1 MRTPHAPAPPA
12 PPEPRT
18 PDRPALAPTMLLG
31 VASALLLALVAA
43 EWRPL
48 LDLDGG
54 ISRTTH
60 RWAVAEDGLTQTAR
74 VLTDWVWDP
83 WTMRL
88 LCAVA
93 VILLLRRPAARWTA
107 GWLVVVVALA
117 TAVQQGLKAALG
129 RERPVWTDPV
139 DSAHYAAFPSG
150 HAMTATVV
158 LGLLLWLLHRHGVG
172 PLLWRTAL
180 VAAVIS
186 VTGVGLTRVWL
197 GVHWP
202 TDVLGGWLFGTLTVL
217 AAVAA
222 HRRLRPADGAATPGR
237 SGDARRPSTPSHP
250 SSPSPEPSTSDDP
263 PRRPR

>member
-12 PPEPRT
+12 PPGPRT
-18 PDRPALAPTMLLG
+18 PARSALTPAVLLG
-31 VASALLLALVAA
+31 AASVLLLTLLAL

-48 LDLDGG
+48 LDLDSG

-60 RWAVAEDGLTQTAR
+60 RWAVAEDGLTQAAR

-88 LCAVA
+88 LCVVA

-129 RERPVWTDPV
+129 RERPVWSDPV
-139 DSAHYAAFPSG
+139 DTAHYAAFPSG

-172 PLLWRTAL
+172 VVVWRTAL
-180 VAAVIS
+180 AVAVVS
-186 VTGVGLTRVWL
+186 VAGVGLTRIWL

-202 TDVLGGWLFGTLTVL
+202 TDVLGGWLFGALTVV

-222 HRRLRPADGAATPGR
+222 HRRLRPTPRGTARGR
-237 SGDARRPSTPSHP
+237 SGGTRTP
-250 SSPSPEPSTSDDP
+250 SPSPEPSTSDDP

>member
-1 MRTPHAPAPPA
+1 MHTPHAPAPPT
-12 PPEPRT
+12 PSGPRT
-18 PDRPALAPTMLLG
+18 PARSAPPAAAVLLG
-31 VASALLLALVAA
+31 AASALLLALVAV

-60 RWAVAEDGLTQTAR
+60 RWAVAEDGLTHAAR

-129 RERPVWTDPV
+129 RERPVWSDPV
-139 DSAHYAAFPSG
+139 DTAHYAAFPSG

-158 LGLLLWLLHRHGVG
+158 LGLLLWLLHRHGVS
-172 PLLWRTAL
+172 PVVWRTAL
-180 VAAVIS
+180 AVAAVS
-186 VTGVGLTRVWL
+186 VTGVGLTRIWL

-202 TDVLGGWLFGTLTVL
+202 TDVLGGWLFGALTVIV
-217 AAVAA
+217 AVAA
-222 HRRLRPADGAATPGR
+222 HRRLRPAPRGTAPGR
-237 SGDARRPSTPSHP
+237 SGGTHTP
-250 SSPSPEPSTSDDP
+250 SPSPEPSTSDDP